1 MWCLPSSALTKGGV
15 FMTYFIGID
24 IAKYKHDCFIMDHN
38 GEVIFKSFSFSND
51 KTGFNQ
57 FYSILCTLDPNHEKR
72 IGFEATGHYGMNLK
86 VFLEDKNLSYMEINP
101 ILIKEFSKAT
111 TLRRTKT
118 DKKDAS
124 LIAQYLFEKQFITYP
139 KLSYHINSLKS
150 LTRARDSL
158 VRERSLMLV
167 KMTNVLDKIFP
178 EFKPFFNNSLK
189 SSTCLYLLKNYK
201 CPSKIARMNSESY
214 KKMSSELRRTISYQK
229 FTKLR
234 ELAKN
239 TIGKEDILLVI
250 ELNAFLDIYNHLD
263 SKIKE
268 LEDIIEKEYK
278 EVHSHIHTIKG
289 IGTITAACIY
299 AEYSGVLPFV
309 TPSQMLAYAG
319 LEPSTNES
327 GTHDGGGHMV
337 KHGSSYLRFVLLNA
351 AQLVITHNP
360 TLYDYYTKKRSEG
373 KHHRVALSHVARKLV
388 RIIFYLEKN
397 NEDFDSNKLR

>member
-1 MWCLPSSALTKGGV
+1 MWSLPSSALIKGGV

-38 GEVIFKSFSFSND
+38 GEVIFKSFTFSND

-86 VFLEDKNLSYMEINP
+86 VFLEEKNLSYMEINP

-214 KKMSSELRRTISYQK
+214 KKMSGELRRTISYTK
-229 FTKLR
+229 FVQLK

-239 TIGKEDILLVI
+239 TIGKEDELLVC
-250 ELNAFLDIYNHLD
+250 ELSIFLEVYNTLD

-278 EVHSHIHTIKG
+278 EVHSHIHTILG
-289 IGTITAACIY
+289 IGINTAACIY
-299 AEYSGVLPFV
+299 AEYGGITPFH
-309 TPSQMLAYAG
+309 TPNQMLAYAG

-337 KHGSSYLRFVLLNA
+337 KHGSSYLRYVLLNA
-351 AQLVITHNP
+351 AQLAIVHNP
-360 TLYDYYTKKRSEG
+360 TLYDYYLKKRNEG
-373 KHHRVALSHVARKLV
+373 KHHRVALSHVAKKLV

-397 NEDFDSNKLR
+397 NKDFDPNKLR